1 MARPKVTRGRTRR
14 RARKNVPVGNAH
26 IKTSFNNTIVTLT
39 DKQGNV
45 IAWETAG
52 SAGFKGSRKST
63 PFAAQVT
70 ADSAARKG
78 MEHGLQKVD
87 VYVKG
92 PGSRPRDGHP
102 VAPGGRH
109 RGQLG
114 HRRHAGPPQR
124 LPPPKAAAGLAVA
137 RYTGPMV
144 KLSRREGI
152 ALTDKCQKYLD
163 RRPYPPGEH
172 GRGRIRQSE
181 YLLQL
186 REKQKTRRFY
196 GVLEKQFRRYYQKAS
211 RQPGITGENL
221 LRMLEQRL
229 DNVVYRL
236 GFAATRRQARQLV
249 THGHFRVNGA
259 KVNIP
264 SYQVRPDDVITV
276 KPGSNA
282 EPIIRAATELV
293 ASVAP
298 WLQAD
303 YDALNG
309 KVLKVPERSEID
321 TPVSEQLIVEYYSK

>member
-1 MARPKVTRGRTRR
+1 M
-14 RARKNVPVGNAH
+14 
-26 IKTSFNNTIVTLT
+26 
-39 DKQGNV
+39 
-45 IAWETAG
+45 
-52 SAGFKGSRKST
+52 
-63 PFAAQVT
+63 
-70 ADSAARKG
+70 
-78 MEHGLQKVD
+78 
-87 VYVKG
+87 
-92 PGSRPRDGHP
+92 
-102 VAPGGRH
+102 
-109 RGQLG
+109 
-114 HRRHAGPPQR
+114 
-124 LPPPKAAAGLAVA
+124 A

-144 KLSRREGI
+144 KLSRREGV

-249 THGHFRVNGA
+249 THGHFRVNGV

-264 SYQVRPDDVITV
+264 SYQVKPDDVITV

-282 EPIIRAATELV
+282 EPIIRSATELV

-309 KVLKVPERSEID
+309 KVLKVPERTEID

>member
-1 MARPKVTRGRTRR
+1 M
-14 RARKNVPVGNAH
+14 
-26 IKTSFNNTIVTLT
+26 
-39 DKQGNV
+39 
-45 IAWETAG
+45 
-52 SAGFKGSRKST
+52 
-63 PFAAQVT
+63 
-70 ADSAARKG
+70 
-78 MEHGLQKVD
+78 
-87 VYVKG
+87 
-92 PGSRPRDGHP
+92 
-102 VAPGGRH
+102 
-109 RGQLG
+109 
-114 HRRHAGPPQR
+114 
-124 LPPPKAAAGLAVA
+124 A
-137 RYTGPMV
+137 RYTGPQV
-144 KLSRREGI
+144 RLSRREGI

-196 GVLEKQFRRYYQKAS
+196 GVLEKQFRRYYEKAS

-249 THGHFRVNGA
+249 NHGHFRVNGA

-276 KPGSNA
+276 KPGSGA